1 MTINSLGFLSSNVQI
16 GYNDAASYINTL
28 MYFLR
33 KEYTL
38 EEVEGDE
45 RFIPGRAAWI
55 VVDGKRVGIFGE
67 THPQVLESWG
77 CSMPAIMAEI
87 NIDKLI

>member
-1 MTINSLGFLSSNVQI
+1 MRYILTTSFNAAI

-28 MYFLR
+28 MYYLN

-38 EEVEGDE
+38 SEVKDDP
-45 RFIPGRAAWI
+45 RFIPGRAAYI
-55 VVDGKRVGIFGE
+55 VYNGKIAGIFGE

-77 CSMPAIMAEI
+77 CSMPSIMAEI
-87 NIDKLI
+87 DLDILMN